1 MLYELRIYHIHPG
14 RMQAI
19 NDRFSN
25 HTLRIFAKHSI
36 KVIDFWEDINPEHN
50 RLYYVLEF
58 ADKEAREAAFSA
70 FQSDPEWQKVKSDS
84 EKDGPI
90 VEKLESI
97 FLKRVPYFTRG

>member
-19 NDRFSN
+19 HDRFSN
-25 HTLRIFAKHSI
+25 HTLGLFAKHGM
-36 KVIDFWEDINPEHN
+36 KVADFWEDIDAEHN

-58 ADKEAREAAFSA
+58 ADMQAREAAFKA

-97 FLKRVPYFTRG
+97 FLKRVPYFSK